1 MRTASSSFSGKIF
14 RNLIGNIF
22 GPLAG
27 LASAPILAQTLG
39 VTGRGEVAGAT
50 APFLLV
56 VAIATFG
63 IPEAV
68 TYTVARS
75 PELLRRTVRNA
86 SWMLLAAGIIATAG
100 TLLLAPLVTV
110 SDPHLAPLI
119 ALTAT
124 AIVPYILVGGL
135 RGMASGLE
143 RWDLVAYDRA
153 TGPIVRLAV
162 VAVLAA
168 TGNLDVVTATAAI
181 AFSPILGGLFY
192 VPLLLKSPKLHGDA
206 VVTGSRSSDIARYGS
221 RIWIG
226 AIAGVLLMRIDQLL
240 MVPLAGA
247 FQLGLYA
254 VAVTISELPLIL
266 NTAVREVMFASDA
279 RKSRDDLMGSAARTS
294 LLVCVAFAALIGGTA
309 PWWLPLAFGEGFAA
323 ALPAC
328 LVLLAAVALGVP
340 GSVAGAGLSARGR
353 PELRSYSLL
362 IACAINISVLVA
374 LVPIMGAIG
383 ASVAT
388 LVGNLISS
396 NLNII
401 WLTKR
406 SDLRFQD
413 FYLVRSADFRQLWKI
428 WVRLLRRGQD

>member
-1 MRTASSSFSGKIF
+1 MKTSSSSFSGKIF

-68 TYTVARS
+68 TYTVARM
-75 PELLRRTVRNA
+75 PHLRRRIIRNA
-86 SWMLLAAGIIATAG
+86 TLILLAAGLLATAG
-100 TLLLAPLVTV
+100 TVLLAPLVSV
-110 SDPHLAPLI
+110 REPHLGPLI

-124 AIVPYILVGGL
+124 AIAPSILVGGL

-153 TGPIVRLAV
+153 TGPIIRLLAV
-162 VAVLAA
+162 SVLAL
-168 TGNLDVVTATAAI
+168 TGHLDVVTATAAI
-181 AFSPILGGLFY
+181 AFAPILGGLFY
-192 VPLLLKSPKLHGDA
+192 FNLIRLAPKLDSEASLSG
-206 VVTGSRSSDIARYGS
+206 TRPTDIARYGS

-240 MVPLAGA
+240 MVPLSGA

-279 RKSRDDLMGSAARTS
+279 RDSKDRLLGDAARTS
-294 LLVCVAFAALIGGTA
+294 LLVCVGFALLLGVSA
-309 PWWLPLAFGEGFAA
+309 PWWLPLAFGSDFAA

-328 LVLLAAVALGVP
+328 WILLAAVAVGVP

-362 IACAINISVLVA
+362 IACAINILVLVA
-374 LVPIMGAIG
+374 LVPTLGALG
-383 ASVAT
+383 AAIAT
-388 LVGNLISS
+388 LVGNVVSS
-396 NLNII
+396 NLNIL
-401 WLTKR
+401 WLRRHSELKIR
-406 SDLRFQD
+406 D
-413 FYLVRSADFRQLWKI
+413 FYAVRFSDV
-428 WVRLLRRGQD
+428 VRVGQTIVRFTRPRGH